1 MTQYIIEELL
11 MTLSRLTS
19 TAMAAV
25 LATAGLAAF
34 TSANAETVK
43 IAIAG
48 PMSGSVAQYGDMV
61 KAGALTAIE
70 QINAAGGANG
80 NKFEAVLMDDACE
93 PKQAVAV
100 ANKIVSQGI
109 HYVIGHVCS
118 GSTIPASDIY
128 ENEGIV
134 MVTPSATAPQLTET
148 KKRNFS
154 FRTIGRDDQQGP
166 AAAQYIINKVKPKKV
181 AVLHDKQS
189 YGQGIA
195 SSVKKDLEAA
205 KIPVA
210 VFEGINAGDSDYSAV
225 ITKLKSQGVDFVY
238 FGGYHPEM
246 GLLLR
251 QAREQGV
258 KATFMGPEGVGNKD
272 VTAIAGPA
280 SEGMLVTLPADFSA
294 DPANAALVKAFADKK
309 RDANGPFQMPA
320 YAAVKIIGDAI
331 AGAKSTDPTKVA
343 AYMHKNAFTTPI
355 GKVEYDAKG
364 DLKSFKFVVY
374 TWHKDAT
381 KTAAN

>member
-1 MTQYIIEELL
+1 ML
-11 MTLSRLTS
+11 
-19 TAMAAV
+19 
-25 LATAGLAAF
+25 
-34 TSANAETVK
+34 
-43 IAIAG
+43 
-48 PMSGSVAQYGDMV
+48 
-61 KAGALTAIE
+61 
-70 QINAAGGANG
+70 
-80 NKFEAVLMDDACE
+80 
-93 PKQAVAV
+93 
-100 ANKIVSQGI
+100 
-109 HYVIGHVCS
+109 
-118 GSTIPASDIY
+118 
-128 ENEGIV
+128 
-134 MVTPSATAPQLTET
+134 
-148 KKRNFS
+148 
-154 FRTIGRDDQQGP
+154 FR
-166 AAAQYIINKVKPKKV
+166 
-181 AVLHDKQS
+181 S
-189 YGQGIA
+189 
-195 SSVKKDLEAA
+195 
-205 KIPVA
+205 

-294 DPANAALVKAFADKK
+294 DPANAGLVKAFADKK

-355 GKVEYDAKG
+355 GKVDMVNLIVRLPGRRTDRILFTGHYDTKPIRG
-364 DLKSFKFVVY
+364 VTFVGAS
-374 TWHKDAT
+374 DGASS
-381 KTAAN
+381 AAMLEIGRAHV